1 MLVGLGLI
9 ILMGFVF
16 GLYVLHGGSLEVIL
30 KAAPIELGI
39 ILGAGLGATIIGNDV
54 RTLKGL
60 ASGFK
65 RVVTGSTVG
74 SGDYLDVIFLVAGLM
89 KTLQKKGARA
99 LENDI
104 ENPTSSQIFVAYPNV
119 LRDAQLLSLITSTL
133 RLLIISSNNAK
144 WHDVEHV
151 METAIGAVH
160 KERLRP
166 VVALE
171 KLASGLPA
179 LGIVACI
186 LGIVKTMASID
197 SPPSVLGAL
206 IASALVGTF
215 LGVFLAYGLVEP
227 LSIRLKRIVNQ
238 EMELFH
244 VVQQIIVGTIAG
256 HSQPLIIEAARASI
270 EPSLQPSFED
280 VFDGLLK

>member
-16 GLYVLHGGSLEVIL
+16 GLYVLHGGSMEVIL

-74 SGDYLDVIFLVAGLM
+74 TGDYLDAIFLVAGLM

-104 ENPTSSQIFVAYPNV
+104 ENPTSSQIFVAYPSV

>member
-60 ASGFK
+60 ALGFK

-74 SGDYLDVIFLVAGLM
+74 SGDYLDAIFLVAGLM

-104 ENPTSSQIFVAYPNV
+104 ENPTSSQIFVAYPSV

>member
-1 MLVGLGLI
+1 
-9 ILMGFVF
+9 MGFVF
-16 GLYVLHGGSLEVIL
+16 GLYVQHGGSLEVIL
-30 KAAPIELGI
+30 KAAPIELVI

-74 SGDYLDVIFLVAGLM
+74 SGDYLDAIFLVAGLM

>member
-1 MLVGLGLI
+1 
-9 ILMGFVF
+9 MGFVF

-60 ASGFK
+60 ALGFK
-65 RVVTGSTVG
+65 RVFTGSTVG
-74 SGDYLDVIFLVAGLM
+74 SGDYLDAIFLVAGLM

-104 ENPTSSQIFVAYPNV
+104 ENPTSSQIFVAYPSV

>member
-60 ASGFK
+60 ALGFK
-65 RVVTGSTVG
+65 RVFTGSTVG
-74 SGDYLDVIFLVAGLM
+74 SGDYLDAIFLVAGLM

>member
-74 SGDYLDVIFLVAGLM
+74 SGDYLDAIFLVAGLM

>member
-1 MLVGLGLI
+1 MLVGLGFVV
-9 ILMGFVF
+9 LMGFVF
-16 GLYVLHGGSLEVIL
+16 GLYVLHGGSMEVIL

-54 RTLKGL
+54 ATLKGL
-60 ASGFK
+60 ASGFR
-65 RVVTGSTVG
+65 RVVTGSSVDR
-74 SGDYLDVIFLVAGLM
+74 GDYLETIFLVAGLM

-104 ENPTSSQIFVAYPNV
+104 ENPMSSEVFVAYPGV
-119 LRDAQLLSLITSTL
+119 LRNPQLLGLITNTL
-133 RLLIISSNNAK
+133 RLLIVSSGNAK
-144 WHDVEHV
+144 WQDVESV
-151 METAIGAVH
+151 METAIAAVH

-166 VVALE
+166 VIALE

-244 VVQQIIVGTIAG
+244 VVQQIVVGTMAG

-280 VFDGLLK
+280 VFDGLLN

>member
-1 MLVGLGLI
+1 
-9 ILMGFVF
+9 MGFVF

-74 SGDYLDVIFLVAGLM
+74 SGDYLDAIFLVAGLM

>member
-60 ASGFK
+60 ALGFK
-65 RVVTGSTVG
+65 RVFTGSTVG
-74 SGDYLDVIFLVAGLM
+74 SGDYLDAIFLVAGLM

-104 ENPTSSQIFVAYPNV
+104 ENPTSSQIFVAYPSV